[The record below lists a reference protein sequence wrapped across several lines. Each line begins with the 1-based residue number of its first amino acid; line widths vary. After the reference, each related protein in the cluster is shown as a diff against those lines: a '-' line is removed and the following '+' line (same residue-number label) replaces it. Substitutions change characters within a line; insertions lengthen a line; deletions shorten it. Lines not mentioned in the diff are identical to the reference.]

1 MRFYLVAAIAFAT
14 LSPQFGKAQSV
25 LRTIK
30 KLPDTG
36 QNMSYTNTFGEDN
49 DYSINL
55 QKFSLKNGIV
65 VDSVTTLMWQQSD
78 GGEMIFYNS
87 KNYCDTLTLGG
98 YTDWRLPHPD
108 EAFTILNFQT
118 PNPAL
123 DPKFFTK
130 TDAEYWWTS
139 AVQANDAT
147 KAWVTNSGGGIGNH
161 PKTETIS
168 AGGTKK
174 IHARCV
180 RETQNNTTITARF
193 VDNGDGTVLDRL
205 TDLTW
210 EKAINPTALTWEDA
224 ILYCEGL
231 TLGGNSDWRLPN
243 IKEIR
248 SLSDE
253 NKVQPSVNNTSFTGV
268 TITKYWSS
276 TSLPNQTTK
285 AWYLDNNFGITTY
298 DAKTATH
305 SVWAVRGGTTSPS
318 SKTSEIPNPK
328 IHLYPNP
335 FNNYVVI
342 ESVTSISRIEVYNAT
357 GQWIRSL
364 SSKDVSNSSIT
375 QALLNDETLKNLPTG
390 QYVFTLFG
398 PQNTVIS
405 RQILIKETP

>member
-1 MRFYLVAAIAFAT
+1 MKISFIAAIAVAT
-14 LSPQFGKAQSV
+14 LFPQTNIAQSV
-25 LRTIK
+25 VRTIK

-36 QNMSYTNTFGEDN
+36 QNTSYTNTFGEDN

-55 QKFSLKNGIV
+55 QKFSVKNGIV
-65 VDSVTTLMWQQSD
+65 VDSVTTLMWQQAD
-78 GGEMIFYNS
+78 GGEMLFDNA
-87 KNYCDTLTLGG
+87 KNYCDTFNLGA

-108 EAFTILNFQT
+108 EAFTILNLQT

-123 DPKFFTK
+123 DSKYFTK
-130 TDAEYWWTS
+130 TEAEYWWTS
-139 AVQANDAT
+139 AVQVNDAT
-147 KAWVTNSGGGIGNH
+147 KAWVTNAGAGIGNH
-161 PKTETIS
+161 TKTETIS

-180 RETQNNTTITARF
+180 RENQNSLTITARF
-193 VDNGDGTVLDRL
+193 LDNGDGTVLDQL

-210 EKAINPTALTWEDA
+210 EKAINSTALTWEDA

-231 TLGGNSDWRLPN
+231 NLSGNSDWRLPN

-253 NKVQPSVNNTSFTGV
+253 TKVQPSVNNTSFTGV

-298 DAKTATH
+298 DVKTATH

-318 SKTSEIPNPK
+318 SNTSEIQKPE
-328 IHLYPNP
+328 IHIYPNP
-335 FNNYVVI
+335 FNSHFVI
-342 ESVTSISRIEVYNAT
+342 ESTDAISRIEIYDIA
-357 GQWIRSL
+357 GKLIKSL
-364 SSKDVSNSSIT
+364 SNDNRGNKTLGQVI
-375 QALLNDETLKNLPTG
+375 LKDETIKNLPTG

-398 PQNTVIS
+398 PGNTVVYSKI
-405 RQILIKETP
+405 ITKENP

>member
-1 MRFYLVAAIAFAT
+1 MKIPFIAAIAVAALF
-14 LSPQFGKAQSV
+14 PQTNIAQSV
-25 LRTIK
+25 VRTIK

-36 QNMSYTNTFGEDN
+36 QNTSYTNTFGEDN
-49 DYSINL
+49 DYSINP
-55 QKFSLKNGIV
+55 QKFSVKNGIV
-65 VDSVTTLMWQQSD
+65 VDSVTTLMWQQAD
-78 GGEMIFYNS
+78 GGEMLSDNA
-87 KNYCDTLTLGG
+87 KNYCDTFTLGA

-108 EAFTILNFQT
+108 EAFTILNLQT

-123 DPKFFTK
+123 DSKYFTK
-130 TDAEYWWTS
+130 TGAEYWWTS
-139 AVQANDAT
+139 AVQVNDA
-147 KAWVTNSGGGIGNH
+147 KKVWVTNAGGGIGNH
-161 PKTETIS
+161 LKTETIS

-180 RETQNNTTITARF
+180 RENQNNITITARF
-193 VDNGDGTVLDRL
+193 LDNGDGTVLDQL

-210 EKAINPTALTWEDA
+210 EKSINATAVTWEDA

-231 TLGGNSDWRLPN
+231 NLGGNSDWRLPN

-298 DAKTATH
+298 DVKTATH

-318 SKTSEIPNPK
+318 SNTSKIQKPEIY
-328 IHLYPNP
+328 IYPNP
-335 FNNYVVI
+335 FNSHFVI
-342 ESVTSISRIEVYNAT
+342 ESSTTISKLEIHNTA
-357 GQWIRSL
+357 GQLIKNLRS
-364 SSKDVSNSSIT
+364 SNQGNNTLGQVI
-375 QALLNDETLKNLPTG
+375 LNDETIKNLPTG
-390 QYVFTLFG
+390 QYVFTLYSHE
-398 PQNTVIS
+398 NTVVCS
-405 RQILIKETP
+405 KLITKENP

>member
-1 MRFYLVAAIAFAT
+1 MKIPFIAAIAVAT
-14 LSPQFGKAQSV
+14 LLPQIGIAQSV
-25 LRTIK
+25 VRTIK

-36 QNMSYTNTFGEDN
+36 QNTSYTNTFGEDN

-55 QKFSLKNGIV
+55 QKFSVKNSIV
-65 VDSVTTLMWQQSD
+65 IDSITTLMWQQAD
-78 GGEMIFYNS
+78 GGEMLFDNA
-87 KNYCDTLTLGG
+87 KNYCDTFTLGA

-108 EAFTILNFQT
+108 EAFTILNHQT

-123 DPKFFTK
+123 DSKYFTK
-130 TDAEYWWTS
+130 TGAEYWWSS
-139 AVQANDAT
+139 ALQANDAT
-147 KAWVTNSGGGIGNH
+147 KAWVTNAGGGIGNH
-161 PKTETIS
+161 TKIETIS
-168 AGGTKK
+168 AGGIKK

-180 RETQNNTTITARF
+180 RETQNSTTITTRF
-193 VDNGDGTVLDRL
+193 LDNGDGTVLDRL

-210 EKAINPTALTWEDA
+210 KKAINPTALTWEDA

-285 AWYLDNNFGITTY
+285 AWYLDNNFGITTF
-298 DAKTATH
+298 DVKTATH

-318 SKTSEIPNPK
+318 NKTSEIQK
-328 IHLYPNP
+328 SEIHIYPNP
-335 FNNYVVI
+335 FHNHFVI
-342 ESVTSISRIEVYNAT
+342 ESATAISRIEIHNTT
-357 GQWIRSL
+357 GQLVKSL
-364 SSKDVSNSSIT
+364 SSSDDEIHTLSQTIF
-375 QALLNDETLKNLPTG
+375 NDETIKNLPTG
-390 QYVFTLFG
+390 QYVFTLYSHE
-398 PQNTVIS
+398 NTVVYSKI
-405 RQILIKETP
+405 ITKENP

>member
-1 MRFYLVAAIAFAT
+1 MKIPFICAIAVAT
-14 LSPQFGKAQSV
+14 LFPQTNIAQSV
-25 LRTIK
+25 VRTIK

-36 QNMSYTNTFGEDN
+36 QNTSYTNTFGEDN

-55 QKFSLKNGIV
+55 QKFSVKNGIV
-65 VDSVTTLMWQQSD
+65 VDSVTTLMWQQAD
-78 GGEMIFYNS
+78 GGEMLFDNA
-87 KNYCDTLTLGG
+87 KNYCDTFTLGA

-108 EAFTILNFQT
+108 EAFTILNLQT

-123 DPKFFTK
+123 DSKFFTK
-130 TDAEYWWTS
+130 TGAEYWWTS
-139 AVQANDAT
+139 AVQVNDAT
-147 KAWVTNSGGGIGNH
+147 KVWVTNAGGGIGNH
-161 PKTETIS
+161 LKTETLS

-180 RETQNNTTITARF
+180 RENQNSITITTRF
-193 VDNGDGTVLDRL
+193 LDNGDGTVLDRL

-210 EKAINPTALTWEDA
+210 EKSIKATAVTWEDA

-231 TLGGNSDWRLPN
+231 NLGGNSDWRLPN

-253 NKVQPSVNNTSFTGV
+253 NKVQPSVNNTSFNGV

-298 DAKTATH
+298 DVKTATH

-318 SKTSEIPNPK
+318 SNTSKIQKPEIH
-328 IHLYPNP
+328 IYPNP
-335 FNNYVVI
+335 FNSHVVI
-342 ESVTSISRIEVYNAT
+342 ESASAISRIDVYDIA
-357 GQWIRSL
+357 GQFIKSL
-364 SSKDVSNSSIT
+364 SNDNRGNKTLGQVI
-375 QALLNDETLKNLPTG
+375 LNDETIKNLPTG
-390 QYVFTLFG
+390 QYVFALFG
-398 PQNTVIS
+398 PENTVIS
-405 RQILIKETP
+405 RQIVTKEP

>member
-1 MRFYLVAAIAFAT
+1 MKISFIAAIAVAT
-14 LSPQFGKAQSV
+14 LFPQANIAQSV
-25 LRTIK
+25 VRTIK

-36 QNMSYTNTFGEDN
+36 QNTSYTNTFGEDN

-55 QKFSLKNGIV
+55 QKFSVKNGIV
-65 VDSVTTLMWQQSD
+65 VDSVTTLMWQQAD
-78 GGEMIFYNS
+78 GGEMLFDNA
-87 KNYCDTLTLGG
+87 KNYCDTFTLGA

-108 EAFTILNFQT
+108 EAFTILNLQT

-123 DPKFFTK
+123 DSKYFTK
-130 TDAEYWWTS
+130 TGAEYWWTS
-139 AVQANDAT
+139 ADQSNDAT
-147 KAWVTNSGGGIGNH
+147 KAWVTNAGAGIGNH
-161 PKTETIS
+161 LKTETVS

-180 RETQNNTTITARF
+180 RENQNSLTITTRF
-193 VDNGDGTVLDRL
+193 LDNGDGTVFDQL

-210 EKAINPTALTWEDA
+210 EKAINSTAVTWEDA

-231 TLGGNSDWRLPN
+231 NLGGNSDWRLPN

-253 NKVQPSVNNTSFTGV
+253 TKVQPSVNNTSFTGV

-298 DAKTATH
+298 DVKTATH

-318 SKTSEIPNPK
+318 SNTSEIQKPE
-328 IHLYPNP
+328 IHIYPNP
-335 FNNYVVI
+335 FNSHFVI
-342 ESVTSISRIEVYNAT
+342 ESTDAISRIEIYDIA
-357 GQWIRSL
+357 GKLIKSL
-364 SSKDVSNSSIT
+364 SNDNRGNKTLGQVI
-375 QALLNDETLKNLPTG
+375 LKDETIKNLPTG

-398 PQNTVIS
+398 PGNTVVYSKI
-405 RQILIKETP
+405 ITKENP

>member
-1 MRFYLVAAIAFAT
+1 MKIPFIAAIAVAALF
-14 LSPQFGKAQSV
+14 PQTNIAQSV
-25 LRTIK
+25 VRTIK

-36 QNMSYTNTFGEDN
+36 QNTSYTTTFGEDN

-55 QKFSLKNGIV
+55 QKFSVKNGIV
-65 VDSVTTLMWQQSD
+65 VDSVTTLMWQQAD
-78 GGEMIFYNS
+78 GGEMLFDNA
-87 KNYCDTLTLGG
+87 KNYCDTFTLGA

-108 EAFTILNFQT
+108 EAFTILNLQT

-123 DPKFFTK
+123 DSKYFTK
-130 TDAEYWWTS
+130 TGAEYWWTS

-147 KAWVTNSGGGIGNH
+147 KVWVTNAGGGIGNH
-161 PKTETIS
+161 LKTETIS

-180 RETQNNTTITARF
+180 RENQNSITITTRF
-193 VDNGDGTVLDRL
+193 LDNGDGTVLDQL

-210 EKAINPTALTWEDA
+210 EKSIKATAVTWEDA

-231 TLGGNSDWRLPN
+231 NLGGNSDWRLPN

-253 NKVQPSVNNTSFTGV
+253 NKVQPSVNNISFTGV

-298 DAKTATH
+298 DVKTATH

-318 SKTSEIPNPK
+318 SKTSEIQK
-328 IHLYPNP
+328 SEIHIYPNP
-335 FNNYVVI
+335 FNENLVI
-342 ESVTSISRIEVYNAT
+342 ESATAISRIDIYDIA
-357 GQWIRSL
+357 GQLIKSL
-364 SSKDVSNSSIT
+364 SDDNRGNKTLGQVI
-375 QALLNDETLKNLPTG
+375 LNDETIKNLPTG

-398 PQNTVIS
+398 PGNTVIS
-405 RQILIKETP
+405 RQIVTKDP

>member
-1 MRFYLVAAIAFAT
+1 MKIPFIAAIAVAALF
-14 LSPQFGKAQSV
+14 PQTNIAQSV
-25 LRTIK
+25 VRTIK

-36 QNMSYTNTFGEDN
+36 QNTSYTNTFGEDN
-49 DYSINL
+49 DYSINP
-55 QKFSLKNGIV
+55 QKFSVKNGIV
-65 VDSVTTLMWQQSD
+65 VDSVTTLMWQQTD
-78 GGEMIFYNS
+78 GGEMLSDNA
-87 KNYCDTLTLGG
+87 KNYCDTFTLGA

-108 EAFTILNFQT
+108 EAFTILNLQT

-123 DPKFFTK
+123 DSKYFTK
-130 TDAEYWWTS
+130 TGAEYWWTS
-139 AVQANDAT
+139 AVQVNDAT
-147 KAWVTNSGGGIGNH
+147 KVWVTNAGGGIGNH
-161 PKTETIS
+161 LKTETIS

-180 RETQNNTTITARF
+180 RENQNNITITARF
-193 VDNGDGTVLDRL
+193 LDNGDGTVLDQL

-210 EKAINPTALTWEDA
+210 EKSINATAVTWEDA

-231 TLGGNSDWRLPN
+231 NLGGNSDWRLPN

-298 DAKTATH
+298 DVKTATH

-318 SKTSEIPNPK
+318 SNTSKIQKPEIY
-328 IHLYPNP
+328 IYPNP
-335 FNNYVVI
+335 FNSHFVI
-342 ESVTSISRIEVYNAT
+342 ESASAISRIEIYDIA
-357 GQWIRSL
+357 GQLIKSL
-364 SSKDVSNSSIT
+364 SSSNQGNNTLGQVI
-375 QALLNDETLKNLPTG
+375 LNDETIKNLPTG
-390 QYVFTLFG
+390 QYVFTLYSHE
-398 PQNTVIS
+398 NTVVCS
-405 RQILIKETP
+405 KLITKENP